1 MASFSDTFISAHT
14 LGAELERD
22 RLERRLRRVTVA
34 IAVLRDRVSGHRP
47 ELGTAPRH
55 LLRAI
60 ADFEAQNDALST
72 RLRNLGR
79 DPASTQVQEMERP
92 R

>member
-22 RLERRLRRVTVA
+22 RLERRVRRVIVA
-34 IAVLRDRVSGHRP
+34 VAVLRERVSRHRS
-47 ELGTAPRH
+47 ELGAPPRH

-60 ADFEAQNDALST
+60 SDFEAQIEALSA
-72 RLRNLGR
+72 RLLDLDR
-79 DPASTQVQEMERP
+79 DHASTQVQATERP